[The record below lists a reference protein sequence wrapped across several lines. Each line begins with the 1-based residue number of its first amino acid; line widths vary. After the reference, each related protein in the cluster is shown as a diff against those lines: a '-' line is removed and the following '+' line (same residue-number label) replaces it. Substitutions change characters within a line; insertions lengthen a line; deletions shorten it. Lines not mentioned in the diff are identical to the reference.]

1 MKGTDDSVVGS
12 EGRGRW
18 LSKFGTNGASSP
30 VARWNAELVAAWMN
44 NTVMSSA
51 ITQMSSSDNTNSSNK
66 NNSNSY
72 RNANTSFTVVNR
84 AESSQDLTFQKL
96 ARLDSV
102 FNIGVVAAHH
112 QQQQQLHQQPILQ
125 VTNVDLVGAGIH
137 SGADLLAAD
146 NATLDSLV
154 GILRNR
160 TRAPSPLDFSLLPS
174 ILADAIT
181 ELKWQNDIL
190 LQRFENQSESASLIL
205 PRNTKSKTRQ
215 MFPPLETKHHP
226 ELHNFQ
232 KTNKEQTNA
241 RSVVNK
247 ASDLDNSLALTNSQS
262 IPATSNFEDSIK
274 FFSNDTNPAAANI
287 WKKCVKVYLVGMVDT
302 ATTMIDISTRM
313 IDISKAV
320 DGAAIRSEILSH
332 FRLPQQA
339 RKYMALYAV
348 KDAAGNFDA
357 NEPVDDEYLLM
368 ISKYFDVNF
377 RHLALTTTK
386 RTCVK
391 VCFSP
396 DQSDFYIL
404 DTSMFFDGVSIRKA
418 ICDKMREKSSK
429 TIEFDIL
436 PINSDTFKPD
446 HNNTLNDD
454 DLYKFLHNSTT
465 ENLCAV
471 YLSVFQPEKY
481 LRVYSL
487 LGKTQIIDT
496 SKHLNG
502 ETCRHEIYKIFQLFT
517 PDQQAGYGIYELNTA
532 NQLECLND
540 KALHQFPKSAVY
552 DRNDLVFLLHEREV
566 ETAMKNTPQVVL
578 TERKSQ
584 NFLKERT
591 SHNILSERNS
601 RDSLVSVN
609 PDVLPSLSLE
619 KTFRMVLRNL
629 QRKKPSPTPIISTQ
643 IDISSQIIS
652 RDNVSIFSGQAKY
665 KTVSRRLSNPS
676 IFSITSA
683 AFPGER
689 PAVETIAENLELFF
703 PMQHLDK
710 SDAMHGV
717 LWYNEEDVQGS
728 VDGDSHSDDEEEWTT
743 TRVSSIKKADVTA
756 SIYNQERRTSY
767 NHDSRKS
774 FALSEHSVLQKQP
787 QMPPH
792 QFPMPPEPP
801 RLLIPNKKKNSTFR
815 DRLRRLGSSGLFMT
829 RDPSSLTPPS
839 SPQKLISSQNIVS
852 NLAQVGLLDRKT
864 IQAVEALQSTRA
876 SANSSPV
883 EVKKFDFDIIT
894 DNLLKRSASV
904 GELNSAAVPS
914 IHIQPIDDSNNE
926 ENDTKSIFNVAK
938 DDVTSPKSQN
948 QETIITVIEDNSLS
962 KDQDEDD
969 KLAPLHIEWNG
980 FAFKPNPSLKSN
992 SEVSRRNS
1000 ARLFQLSMRKSMAV
1014 SEAKELELRISS
1026 ESRRLDTGI
1035 IDENEELISISPQI
1049 NLPSHKDNLH
1059 ENLMPPSPTDSQS
1072 IDTIKP
1078 LVEISTPT
1086 TPVDTAAH
1094 SLFSST
1100 SSFLPSIFTED
1111 DATAP
1116 IRRRIRWL
1124 KGDMIGSGSFGRVYY
1139 GVNLIT
1145 KEVMAVKQID
1155 VIPVSRYQKK
1165 NEAEKNREKMIEALR
1180 TEIMLLHELNHENVV
1195 RYLGFDIDNT
1205 LVSVFLEYVSGG
1217 SVASMT
1223 SRFGRFEKELCQS
1236 LLVQITNGLAY
1247 LHEQCIIHRD
1257 IKGGNILVS
1266 KGGIVKISDFGIS
1279 KKNDLDFAY
1288 QKNSKLEFAGSILW
1302 MAPESTKRLGYSAKI
1317 DIWALGCVGLE
1328 MMSGAHPW
1336 KGKDDYYA
1344 MNQIQQGK
1352 APPVP
1357 DGLSSD
1363 AMIFLEHCFTM

>member
-1 MKGTDDSVVGS
+1 M
-12 EGRGRW
+12 
-18 LSKFGTNGASSP
+18 
-30 VARWNAELVAAWMN
+30 
-44 NTVMSSA
+44 A
-51 ITQMSSSDNTNSSNK
+51 I
-66 NNSNSY
+66 
-72 RNANTSFTVVNR
+72 
-84 AESSQDLTFQKL
+84 
-96 ARLDSV
+96 
-102 FNIGVVAAHH
+102 
-112 QQQQQLHQQPILQ
+112 
-125 VTNVDLVGAGIH
+125 
-137 SGADLLAAD
+137 
-146 NATLDSLV
+146 
-154 GILRNR
+154 
-160 TRAPSPLDFSLLPS
+160 
-174 ILADAIT
+174 
-181 ELKWQNDIL
+181 
-190 LQRFENQSESASLIL
+190 
-205 PRNTKSKTRQ
+205 
-215 MFPPLETKHHP
+215 
-226 ELHNFQ
+226 
-232 KTNKEQTNA
+232 
-241 RSVVNK
+241 
-247 ASDLDNSLALTNSQS
+247 
-262 IPATSNFEDSIK
+262 
-274 FFSNDTNPAAANI
+274 
-287 WKKCVKVYLVGMVDT
+287 
-302 ATTMIDISTRM
+302 
-313 IDISKAV
+313 
-320 DGAAIRSEILSH
+320 
-332 FRLPQQA
+332 
-339 RKYMALYAV
+339 YAV

-357 NEPVDDEYLLM
+357 SEPVDDEYLLM

-391 VCFSP
+391 
-396 DQSDFYIL
+396 SDFYIL
-404 DTSMFFDGVSIRKA
+404 DTSMFFDGISIRKA
-418 ICDKMREKSSK
+418 IYDKLRGKYSK
-429 TIEFDIL
+429 TAVFDIL
-436 PINSDTFKPD
+436 PINSNTFKPD
-446 HNNTLNDD
+446 NDNVLNDD
-454 DLYKFLHNSTT
+454 DLYKFLHNSTQ
-465 ENLCAV
+465 ENLCA
-471 YLSVFQPEKY
+471 Y

-487 LGKTQIIDT
+487 LGKTQTIDV
-496 SKHLNG
+496 SKYLDG
-502 ETCRHEIYKIFQLFT
+502 ETCRHKIFQMFQLFT
-517 PDQQAGYGIYELNTA
+517 LDQQVGYGLYELNAT
-532 NQLECLND
+532 NQLEYLDDN
-540 KALHQFPKSAVY
+540 ALHQFPKSTCF
-552 DRNDLVFLLHEREV
+552 DRNNLVFLLHEREV
-566 ETAMKNTPQVVL
+566 ETAINHSPQVVL

-584 NFLKERT
+584 NILSEQT

-601 RDSLVSVN
+601 RDSLASVN
-609 PDVLPSLSLE
+609 QDMSLPSPLE
-619 KTFRMVLRNL
+619 KTFKMVFRNL
-629 QRKKPSPTPIISTQ
+629 QRKKPPPTPIISTQ
-643 IDISSQIIS
+643 IDVPFQIMA
-652 RDNVSIFSGQAKY
+652 RDNASIFSGQTKY

-689 PAVETIAENLELFF
+689 PDVETIAENLELFF

-710 SDAMHGV
+710 SDALQGV

-728 VDGDSHSDDEEEWTT
+728 IGGDSYSDDDEEWIA
-743 TRVSSIKKADVTA
+743 TRVSPIKKADVTA

-767 NHDSRKS
+767 NRDSRKS
-774 FALSEHSVLQKQP
+774 FVLSEQSVLQKQP

-801 RLLIPNKKKNSTFR
+801 RLLIPNKKKNSSFR
-815 DRLRRLGSSGLFMT
+815 ERLRRLGSSGLFMT
-829 RDPSSLTPPS
+829 RDPSALTPPS
-839 SPQKLISSQNIVS
+839 SPQKLLSSQNIVS

-864 IQAVEALQSTRA
+864 IQAVEALQSTHA
-876 SANSSPV
+876 SVNSSPV
-883 EVKKFDFDIIT
+883 ELKRFDFDIVT
-894 DNLLKRSASV
+894 DNLQERPASV
-904 GELNSAAVPS
+904 GNLQSTTVPS
-914 IHIQPIDDSNNE
+914 IHI
-926 ENDTKSIFNVAK
+926 KSIK
-938 DDVTSPKSQN
+938 DSDNQINDAQSVSNLTKYDVDTPQSQKP
-948 QETIITVIEDNSLS
+948 EKITVIDENSAS
-962 KDQDEDD
+962 KDQNEVGE
-969 KLAPLHIEWNG
+969 LAPLHIEWNG
-980 FAFKPNPSLKSN
+980 FAFKSNPSLKSN

-1000 ARLFQLSMRKSMAV
+1000 ARLFQLSMRKSMAT
-1014 SEAKELELRISS
+1014 SEAKEMELRISS
-1026 ESRRLDTGI
+1026 ESHRLVSGI
-1035 IDENEELISISPQI
+1035 IDENDEEDLSLAPQLTLSALASTQAQKGDNIHEQLI
-1049 NLPSHKDNLH
+1049 
-1059 ENLMPPSPTDSQS
+1059 PPSPTDSQS
-1072 IDTIKP
+1072 IDTVKP

-1086 TPVDTAAH
+1086 TPVDAAAH

-1111 DATAP
+1111 DISAP

-1288 QKNSKLEFAGSILW
+1288 QKNSKLDFAGSILW

-1357 DGLSSD
+1357 DGLSPD
-1363 AMIFLEHCFTM
+1363 AMIFLEDCFTMWKSGTKANGVGTAAKLSFLTR